1 MAPLVAVTPASY
13 GAGMGVEQGPALVV
27 AVLIGY
33 GQSAYPVVTI
43 EAVGG
48 RGVHPEDR
56 AAAVSV
62 PMGVWA
68 DYVEARAALVAAEAA
83 IVALDPA
90 RPAT

>member
-1 MAPLVAVTPASY
+1 MARLATVSPASY
-13 GAGMGVEQGPALVV
+13 GAVMGVDEQGPVV

-43 EAVGG
+43 EALGG
-48 RGVHPEDR
+48 RRHPAGR
-56 AAAVSV
+56 AAAVMV

-83 IVALDPA
+83 IVALDPD